1 MGTHSEPGGTR
12 TLGHRIKSPML
23 YRLSY
28 WLDLHPY
35 LSRMGKNIKGKK
47 DDFSRMSEG
56 VS

>member
-1 MGTHSEPGGTR
+1 
-12 TLGHRIKSPML
+12 ML